1 MTNAMAI
8 WLLEQLHLVVGD
20 TYKQAILKAI
30 QTLKETSEN
39 DKRIF
44 DGEKRDCD
52 HVSTDF

>member
-8 WLLEQLHLVVGD
+8 WLLEQLHIVVGD
-20 TYKQAILKAI
+20 TCKQAILKAI
-30 QTLKETSEN
+30 QALKETN

-44 DGEKRDCD
+44 DGEKRN